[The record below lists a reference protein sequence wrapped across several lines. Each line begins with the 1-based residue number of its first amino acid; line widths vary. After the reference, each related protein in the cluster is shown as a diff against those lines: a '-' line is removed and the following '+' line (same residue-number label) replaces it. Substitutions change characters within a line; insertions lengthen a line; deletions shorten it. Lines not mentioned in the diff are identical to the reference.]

1 MVQTCAA
8 RCNHTGHLIIDPEAG
23 SFFFIISSSPL
34 LKLHLAPRSH
44 RWESSRAIKAS
55 FAGIGRGGEQGDEA
69 SWNRIC
75 WLGSA
80 PTAGNVFPF
89 HSPLKRR
96 PTESVFVQECSI
108 SLRDSPAF
116 LSSLISVWFIY
127 LARCGTWVQG
137 RGTLYVSSRFIFP
150 SWWVLERRLAEV
162 GKVRLQ
168 CPPPTPA
175 NTSLLA
181 L

>member
-1 MVQTCAA
+1 MPFDNWFWGRQFLF
-8 RCNHTGHLIIDPEAG
+8 HYIFKFP
-23 SFFFIISSSPL
+23 
-34 LKLHLAPRSH
+34 
-44 RWESSRAIKAS
+44 IKAS
-55 FAGIGRGGEQGDEA
+55 LGPTVPSLGEQQSYQRVFAGIGRGSEQGDEA

-96 PTESVFVQECSI
+96 RTESVFVQECSN

-127 LARCGTWVQG
+127 LVRCGTWVQG
-137 RGTLYVSSRFIFP
+137 RGALYVLSRFIFP
-150 SWWVLERRLAEV
+150 SWGVLERRLAEV
-162 GKVRLQ
+162 GKVRLFIS
-168 CPPPTPA
+168 CRDAPMFSPA
-175 NTSLLA
+175 EHLTSLWA
-181 L
+181 LLQ

>member
-1 MVQTCAA
+1 MALHWLQCLNLTSHLYMLQTCAA
-8 RCNHTGHLIIDPEAG
+8 RCDHTGHLIIDSEAG

-44 RWESSRAIKAS
+44 RWESGRAI
-55 FAGIGRGGEQGDEA
+55 IGRGGEQGDEA

-96 PTESVFVQECSI
+96 RTESVFVQECSN
-108 SLRDSPAF
+108 SLRDSPRF
-116 LSSLISVWFIY
+116 YPLLSVSDLFILY
-127 LARCGTWVQG
+127 DAVPEFQG
-137 RGTLYVSSRFIFP
+137 GVHRMSCLFP
-150 SWWVLERRLAEV
+150 PHEEF
-162 GKVRLQ
+162 
-168 CPPPTPA
+168 
-175 NTSLLA
+175 
-181 L
+181 